1 MAKNVLRY
9 FIFIIYLVYALPVF
23 AENDAQ
29 AMADKAVAN
38 ILFDY
43 EYGSEIASY
52 SINDDGFVNMEF
64 ARNTPDK
71 LYADILTKIKNHPDV
86 KGVLASKTAPAC
98 AINF

>member
-1 MAKNVLRY
+1 MSKRVIRCLV
-9 FIFIIYLVYALPVF
+9 FMFTIIFSLPVLSDS
-23 AENDAQ
+23 DAQ

-38 ILFDY
+38 ILFDF

-52 SINDDGFVNMEF
+52 RVNEDGFVNMDF

-71 LYADILTKIKNHPDV
+71 IYGDILTKIKNHPDV

-98 AINF
+98 AVSF